1 MFRLFNNVY
10 QIIKFRKMDLVV
22 HRAADPDR
30 DLEVG
35 LVPALDRA
43 RAAEATLD
51 HAAVPAHAHG
61 DHARI
66 HDHALEGR
74 EKDHDQRAAPDL
86 GKNQKK
92 IVFGKIFFRSR
103 SKSR

>member
-22 HRAADPDR
+22 HRAAGPDR

-35 LVPALDRA
+35 LVPALDPA

-86 GKNQKK
+86 GKNQEK

>member
-10 QIIKFRKMDLVV
+10 QIIKFRKMDLAV
-22 HRAADPDR
+22 HRGADPDR

-74 EKDHDQRAAPDL
+74 ERDHGQRAAPDL
-86 GKNQKK
+86 GKNQEKSFFVK
-92 IVFGKIFFRSR
+92 TFFRSR